1 MECQFPT
8 TETRIKPV
16 SAHRGVGSP
25 SWWPAAGEHPAT
37 ETYQHVSEKQT
48 EGLDRAEKIS
58 LHIVRLGQILL
69 EFDHTIYFWTLPPL
83 LCSAQK
89 QIRSNCRKNQLE
101 TRSESI
107 KRNAWSLIVN
117 YQGEPVTTD
126 MVVQGNDFSL
136 KAPISL
142 FQIGS
147 ARPAW
152 WWRRWL
158 ADNVAAANISDAFQY
173 DWRFNYGNE
182 YVFFFT
188 NEKENSLIKCF
199 GSRAVCWSIW
209 CFIQMW

>member
-1 MECQFPT
+1 
-8 TETRIKPV
+8 
-16 SAHRGVGSP
+16 
-25 SWWPAAGEHPAT
+25 
-37 ETYQHVSEKQT
+37 
-48 EGLDRAEKIS
+48 
-58 LHIVRLGQILL
+58 VRLGQILL

-107 KRNAWSLIVN
+107 ERNAWSLIVN

-147 ARPAW
+147 ARPA
-152 WWRRWL
+152 
-158 ADNVAAANISDAFQY
+158 
-173 DWRFNYGNE
+173 
-182 YVFFFT
+182 
-188 NEKENSLIKCF
+188 
-199 GSRAVCWSIW
+199 
-209 CFIQMW
+209 